1 MFENMHDQATGSS
14 EGATLMNDDNDP
26 GDGAFGFKFDNSVIT
41 NVALSEGDMMALDVS
56 VKAVG
61 AGIGSSTDLFEVAC

>member
-1 MFENMHDQATGSS
+1 MFFAFLTSILSATALIGR
-14 EGATLMNDDNDP
+14 LN
-26 GDGAFGFKFDNSVIT
+26 GFKFDNSVIT
-41 NVALSEGDMMALDVS
+41 NVALSEGDMMNLDVS